1 MICIR
6 IEHLLL
12 EGVPEKKN
20 EFGRRVLRLATLSV
34 TNDLA
39 SRLHQAII
47 LSSEQHAT
55 GWKYTTTGAHVH
67 YLSPAVLQNIFRAF
81 AAAQNPEKP
90 RRIDYL
96 INIVVAHRV

>member
-1 MICIR
+1 M
-6 IEHLLL
+6 
-12 EGVPEKKN
+12 
-20 EFGRRVLRLATLSV
+20 LSV

-55 GWKYTTTGAHVH
+55 DGHCTTLHRTSK
-67 YLSPAVLQNIFRAF
+67 LFLFSLQNIVNASC
-81 AAAQNPEKP
+81 AAKNENRC

-96 INIVVAHRV
+96 ANNVGSVGV

>member
-6 IEHLLL
+6 IEHLLPV
-12 EGVPEKKN
+12 GVPTKKN
-20 EFGRRVLRLATLSV
+20 EFGRRVLRLAMLSA

-55 GWKYTTTGAHVH
+55 GREYTTTPAHVH
-67 YLSPAVLQNIFRAF
+67 YLSPSALQNIFPAC

-90 RRIDYL
+90 GRIDYL
-96 INIVVAHRV
+96 INIMIPHGV

>member
-6 IEHLLL
+6 VEHLLL
-12 EGVPEKKN
+12 ESVPEKKN
-20 EFGRRVLRLATLSV
+20 EFGRRVLRLAMLSG

-55 GWKYTTTGAHVH
+55 SRKYTTTGAHVH
-67 YLSPAVLQNIFRAF
+67 YLSSSVLQNIFRAP

-96 INIVVAHRV
+96 INIMIPPRV